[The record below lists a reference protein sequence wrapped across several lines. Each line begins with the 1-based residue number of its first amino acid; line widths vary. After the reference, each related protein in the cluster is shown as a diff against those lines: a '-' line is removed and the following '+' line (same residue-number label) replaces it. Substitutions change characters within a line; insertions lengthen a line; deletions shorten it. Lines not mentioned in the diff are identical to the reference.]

1 MEQKQIEI
9 ASIHDAAVNLGR
21 ERVVTSLDVT
31 RFKESAKDIF
41 DTGYTLEQLQSC
53 ANANEK
59 GLANWFLAYHQGKS
73 PKEIL
78 KERFENL
85 EFGFGEN
92 DRFMKSQWFSH
103 SEESFWV
110 EGKEEPGYYL
120 LNFAGEEDE
129 YRETRF
135 ENITFSEQEKRIAM
149 LSGKVRA
156 PFSLVLESVFS
167 IFDTRGTLLLKK
179 WNHLSDT
186 RTNNGSLL
194 YLGSTDC
201 AVSGK
206 KMVNIFEFPKKHEKE
221 EEYFF
226 GTGAV
231 LMLKKII

>member
-1 MEQKQIEI
+1 MEKRDVSLLE
-9 ASIHDAAVNLGR
+9 ASIILGPK
-21 ERVVTSLDVT
+21 RVVNILDVT
-31 RFKESAKDIF
+31 GKWNRQLKLDI
-41 DTGYTLEQLQSC
+41 TIGYTIEQLESC
-53 ANANEK
+53 AEANK
-59 GLANWFLAYHQGKS
+59 NGLANWFMIYHSGKS

-78 KERFENL
+78 KERLENL

-103 SEESFWV
+103 SGENYWV

-129 YRETRF
+129 YRELRF

-149 LSGKVRA
+149 LFGKVRA

-167 IFDTRGTLLLKK
+167 IFDATETLLLKK
-179 WNHLSDT
+179 WNHLSNT
-186 RTNNGSLL
+186 RTSNGSLL

-201 AVSGK
+201 AVNGK

-231 LMLKKII
+231 LMMKKM

>member
-1 MEQKQIEI
+1 MKQIEI
-9 ASIHDAAVNLGR
+9 ASVHDVAVGLGR
-21 ERVVTSLDVT
+21 EKVITSLDVT
-31 RFKESAKDIF
+31 RFGKDPKDIF
-41 DTGYTLEQLQSC
+41 DTGYTIQQLQLC
-53 ANANEK
+53 MEANEK
-59 GLANWFLAYHQGKS
+59 GLADWFMIYHQGKS

-103 SEESFWV
+103 SGENYWV

-120 LNFAGEEDE
+120 LNFVGEEDE
-129 YRETRF
+129 YRELRF

-167 IFDTRGTLLLKK
+167 IFDTHETMLLKK
-179 WNHLSDT
+179 WNHLSNT
-186 RTNNGSLL
+186 RTSNGSLL

-201 AVSGK
+201 AVNGK
-206 KMVNIFEFPKKHEKE
+206 KMINIFEFPKKHEKE

-231 LMLKKII
+231 LMMKKVI